1 MFILKTNLSKRKHHE
16 KRTHPSNRTL
26 HSTDRGSYRLRYSVL
41 RTLILAEDK
50 AAGQPAVFPADLMEI
65 IMYINYAKISAN
77 APRAA
82 EEMIEAMPK
91 LTEQQKRDRAHK
103 NWVWKEWMSINL
115 TEAQL
120 EAQDLGFQS
129 SLESIG
135 YQS

>member
-1 MFILKTNLSKRKHHE
+1 
-16 KRTHPSNRTL
+16 
-26 HSTDRGSYRLRYSVL
+26 
-41 RTLILAEDK
+41 
-50 AAGQPAVFPADLMEI
+50 
-65 IMYINYAKISAN
+65 MYINYAKISAN